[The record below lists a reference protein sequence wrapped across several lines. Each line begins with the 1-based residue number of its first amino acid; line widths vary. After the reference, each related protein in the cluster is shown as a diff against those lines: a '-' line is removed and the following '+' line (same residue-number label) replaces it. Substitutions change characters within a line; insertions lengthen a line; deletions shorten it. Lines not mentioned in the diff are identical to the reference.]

1 MLPFPSMSN
10 PRPTIFIK
18 GRRGRR
24 LALSWRASVSSPPP
38 VYAPPIARIAR
49 ASSEPDRCFRLFHVA
64 GIPVRFHWSTLLMLA
79 GLIAASGIL
88 GAGLAVLAFAVCTV
102 TVAHELGHAYLARRL
117 GYEVLDIR
125 VFPVFGNCRYDR
137 PYSEYEDAIIAWGG
151 VAAQFLLLLP
161 AAATLALVG
170 NTSYGSINVLL
181 IGLSYFNAV
190 VMACNLAPARGMDG
204 AKAWRLPFMVI
215 KAKWTMRQLRRSK
228 IIL

>member
-1 MLPFPSMSN
+1 MSN
-10 PRPTIFIK
+10 TRPTIFIK

-24 LALSWRASVSSPPP
+24 LALSWRASVSRPSP
-38 VYAPPIARIAR
+38 VYAPPIARIAH

-64 GIPVRFHWSTLLMLA
+64 GIPIRFHWSTLLMLA

>member
-1 MLPFPSMSN
+1 MSN

-24 LALSWRASVSSPPP
+24 LALSWRASVSSSSP

-64 GIPVRFHWSTLLMLA
+64 RIPVRFHWSTLLMLA

-170 NTSYGSINVLL
+170 NTSYGLINVLL